1 VRKVREHRRLW
12 SVVRVLAT
20 IAMLAVLV
28 SRVDLDDIL
37 PDWDFDH
44 VGWLIIAMVISL
56 AGILLASVR
65 WQRVMVALDLR
76 SRMSR
81 LLSTYLAGL
90 FISNFLP
97 TTIAGDAL
105 RVTRISADNGE
116 APRTFASVVLERL
129 TGWAVLP
136 LLTLVALVIN
146 PNLLHLPGGTT
157 ATRVAIIVSVTTFVL
172 LVLVLAAAGHPR
184 IGGRLASHTGWRRF
198 TGAIHLGVGR
208 FRDRPKVAAEVLAA
222 GIGYQL
228 AVVAAAFAAGHAL
241 GLAVGWTAFMA
252 FMPVVAIVQ
261 VLPFPTIGG
270 LGLREGALVL
280 FLAPLG
286 VSQSHAIAFGLMV
299 YGINLTVSL
308 LGAPSF
314 ALGRRPPVP
323 APPTTP
329 TSPATAA

>member
-1 VRKVREHRRLW
+1 MRPHRRAW
-12 SVVRVLAT
+12 SIVRVLLT
-20 IAMLAVLV
+20 IAMLVILV
-28 SRVDLDDIL
+28 SRVDARTIL
-37 PDWDFDH
+37 PDWDFNH
-44 VGWLIIAMVISL
+44 VGWLLVALVVTL
-56 AGILLASVR
+56 VGIVLASLR
-65 WQRVMVALDLR
+65 WQRVMTALELR
-76 SRMSR
+76 PPMWR

-90 FISNFLP
+90 FVSNFLP

-105 RVTRISADNGE
+105 RVSRISSDNGE

-146 PNLLHLPGGTT
+146 PTLLHLPGGS
-157 ATRVAIIVSVTTFVL
+157 RSIRLAIIVSAVTLSLL
-172 LVLVLAAAGHPR
+172 LVILAVAGHPNL
-184 IGGRLASHTGWRRF
+184 GGRLASHTGWKRF
-198 TGAIHLGVGR
+198 TGAIHLGIGK
-208 FRDRPKVAAEVLAA
+208 FRRRPEVAAQVLAA
-222 GIGYQL
+222 GVGYQL

-241 GLAVGWTAFMA
+241 GLTVGWTAFMA

-286 VSQSHAIAFGLMV
+286 VNQSQAIALGLMV

-308 LGAPSF
+308 LGAPAF
-314 ALGRRPPVP
+314 AVGRRGPR
-323 APPTTP
+323 
-329 TSPATAA
+329 AAAVAA

>member
-1 VRKVREHRRLW
+1 MMGI
-12 SVVRVLAT
+12 LAT
-20 IAMLAVLV
+20 
-28 SRVDLDDIL
+28 RVDLKEIL
-37 PDWDFDH
+37 PHWDIDH
-44 VGWLIIAMVISL
+44 VGWLVIALLVTL
-56 AGILLASVR
+56 AGILLASLR
-65 WQRVMVALDLR
+65 WQRVMTALDLR
-76 SRMSR
+76 SRMPR

-105 RVTRISADNGE
+105 RVSRISSDTGE

-136 LLTLVALVIN
+136 LITLVALVAN
-146 PNLLHLPGGTT
+146 PTLLHLPGATT
-157 ATRVAIIVSVTTFVL
+157 STRVAIIVSAATFGLL
-172 LVLVLAAAGHPR
+172 LVVLTVAGHPSL
-184 IGGRLASHTGWRRF
+184 GGRLASNTGWRRF
-198 TGAIHLGVGR
+198 TGAIHLGVDR
-208 FRDRPKVAAEVLAA
+208 FRHRPKVAIEVLAA

-241 GLAVGWTAFMA
+241 GLTVGWTAFMA

-261 VLPFPTIGG
+261 VMPFPTIGG

-286 VSQSHAIAFGLMV
+286 VDQSHAIALGLMV

-308 LGAPSF
+308 LGAPAF
-314 ALGRRPPVP
+314 AVGGRRQV
-323 APPTTP
+323 A
-329 TSPATAA
+329 AVTA

>member
-1 VRKVREHRRLW
+1 MPGHRRVW
-12 SVVRVLAT
+12 SIIRVLAT
-20 IAMLAVLV
+20 VAMLAILV
-28 SRVDLDDIL
+28 SRVDARTIL
-37 PDWDFDH
+37 PDWDFNH
-44 VGWLIIAMVISL
+44 VGWLVIALVVTL
-56 AGILLASVR
+56 AGILLASLR
-65 WQRVMVALDLR
+65 WQRVMTALELR
-76 SRMSR
+76 SRMGR

-105 RVTRISADNGE
+105 RVSRISSDNGE

-136 LLTLVALVIN
+136 LLTLVALAIN
-146 PNLLHLPGGTT
+146 PTLLHLPGGD
-157 ATRVAIIVSVTTFVL
+157 RSIHLAIIVSVATLVL
-172 LVLVLAAAGHPR
+172 LLVVLTVAGHPSL
-184 IGGRLASHTGWRRF
+184 GGRLASHTGWKRF
-198 TGAIHLGVGR
+198 TGAIHLGIAK
-208 FRDRPKVAAEVLAA
+208 FRRRPKVAFQVLAA
-222 GIGYQL
+222 GLGYQL

-286 VSQSHAIAFGLMV
+286 VNQSQAIALGLMV

-308 LGAPSF
+308 LGAPAF
-314 ALGRRPPVP
+314 AIGRRPRPSAVPV
-323 APPTTP
+323 
-329 TSPATAA
+329 